1 MTDDFKFGL
10 TTYRSFYQ
18 QQTTWIPFKKGGVT
32 ALVGPNNAGKSS
44 LLRSIYE
51 LRANLGNFAGAIP
64 WQGESPGKLF
74 TPTQTVGNVLTAIPD
89 PLDLVP
95 AKLLQHA
102 KTIAIDISN
111 SEWNYQMILS
121 GAQLEAIQ
129 QTLTHCPE
137 ITEVNAQ
144 KRLREIAILLSQS
157 LYIGPYR
164 NITNQANQ
172 GGATYYDL
180 PIGESFIAQ
189 WRELKTGANRQAK
202 IAILD
207 TQRAIAELLGYRSL
221 EINASHD
228 GKTLNLVFDGD
239 LVLSLADVGAGIAQ
253 LIFAIVT
260 AANRRPSIILID
272 EPELHLH
279 PTMQAKF
286 VEALARY
293 AEHGVVFATH
303 SIGLARQV
311 ATQIFTVTRNKNTGK
326 SSISEFENVRNS
338 AQLLGEMSYSQFSAI
353 GGQFLLLVEGTT
365 EVRTFRVLLRKL
377 CIDADVLIVPLG
389 GSSLI
394 GSNRD
399 SEMSEFQRIGA
410 EVFVLIDSERTA
422 EGDPLVADRE
432 CFRLTCEKLFRAER
446 VLLTQ
451 RRATENYMTD
461 RAIKVVKSDKY
472 RALAEYEQL
481 GSVDPVWAKNENW
494 KIADE
499 MNFDEIKDTD
509 LGQFLLLLQT
519 EVEKSKQTS
528 MS

>member
-1 MTDDFKFGL
+1 MTEDFKFGL

-51 LRANLGNFAGAIP
+51 LRANLANYVGALP
-64 WQGESPGKLF
+64 WQPETLGKSF

-95 AKLLQHA
+95 AKLLQHSKA
-102 KTIAIDISN
+102 IAIDISN
-111 SEWNYQMILS
+111 SAWNYQLVLS
-121 GAQLEAIQ
+121 GAQLEAMQ
-129 QTLTHCPE
+129 QTLTHGPE
-137 ITEVNAQ
+137 ITEINAQ
-144 KRLREIAILLSQS
+144 QRLREIAILLSRS

-189 WRELKTGANRQAK
+189 WRELKTGASRPAK

-207 TQRAIAELLGYRSL
+207 TQRAIAELLGYQSL

-260 AANRRPSIILID
+260 AANRRPSIIIID

-293 AEHGVVFATH
+293 AEHGVIFATH

-311 ATQIFTVTRNKNTGK
+311 ATQIFTVTRDKNTGK
-326 SSISEFENVRNS
+326 SSISEFESVRNS
-338 AQLLGEMSYSQFSAI
+338 AQLLGEMSYSQFSAV

-377 CIDADVLIVPLG
+377 GIDADVLIVPLG

-394 GSNRD
+394 GAKRD
-399 SEMSEFQRIGA
+399 SEMAEFQRIGA
-410 EVFVLIDSERTA
+410 DVFVLIDSERTA
-422 EGDPLVADRE
+422 AGKPLVADRE
-432 CFRLTCEKLFRAER
+432 GFRVTCEKLFHPER

-461 RAIKVVKSDKY
+461 RAIKIVKSDKY
-472 RALAEYEQL
+472 RALTEYEEL
-481 GSVDPVWAKNENW
+481 ASVDPVWAKNENW

-499 MNFDEIKDTD
+499 MQFDEIKDTD
-509 LGQFLLLLQT
+509 LGQFLLSLQT
-519 EVEKSKQTS
+519 EVLKSKQTAKN
-528 MS
+528 